1 MPFEELVSAL
11 SKLQIFSDNKHVRER
26 KKNDILSLVSDCFAI
41 IRKIAPEKS
50 PEEYLLQTKL
60 SLVFP
65 SAARL
70 IISGLGACIV
80 DEKKLSNQIYRILA
94 MRMLRP
100 AITTLLTSLQ
110 LSILP

>member
-1 MPFEELVSAL
+1 MPFEELASAL

-41 IRKIAPEKS
+41 IRKIAPKKS

-65 SAARL
+65 SASRL
-70 IISGLGACIV
+70 LISGLGACIV
-80 DEKKLSNQIYRILA
+80 DEKS
-94 MRMLRP
+94 
-100 AITTLLTSLQ
+100 
-110 LSILP
+110 